1 MITPPDGGEEVLS
14 MFLSRV
20 PALTSGTLEVMAMAR
35 ERGRRCV
42 FFVHSSDP
50 AVDSVG
56 TFIGERGVHVK
67 AVVTAL
73 GQEHIDVVPWTDSM
87 PQLIRNALWPLV
99 LRDVILDEASRRAT
113 VAVEEMRSQD
123 RPLDS
128 LRLRLISRALGW
140 EVQVAGI
147 R

>member
-1 MITPPDGGEEVLS
+1 

-20 PALTSGTLEVMAMAR
+20 PALTSGSLEVMAMAR

-56 TFIGERGVHVK
+56 TFIGK
-67 AVVTAL
+67 AVFKIL
-73 GQEHIDVVPWTDSM
+73 EEQFDVVPWTDSV
-87 PQLIRNALWPLV
+87 PQLIENALWPLV
-99 LRDVILDEASRRAT
+99 LRDVILDETSRRAT
-113 VAVEEMRSQD
+113 VTVDAMCSRD

-140 EVQVAGI
+140 EVQVTEI

>member
-1 MITPPDGGEEVLS
+1 

-20 PALTSGTLEVMAMAR
+20 PALTSGNLEVMAMAR

-56 TFIGERGVHVK
+56 TFIGKRGVHAK
-67 AVVTAL
+67 AVFKIL
-73 GQEHIDVVPWTDSM
+73 EEQFDVVPWTDSV
-87 PQLIRNALWPLV
+87 PQLIENALWPLV
-99 LRDVILDEASRRAT
+99 LRDVTLDETSRRAT
-113 VAVEEMRSQD
+113 VTVDAMCSRD

-140 EVQVAGI
+140 EVQVTGI